1 MIYFCADDYGISKE
15 SNSRIEK
22 CIQKGVLNKI
32 SVLPNGELEDFK
44 ERLSKYDVK
53 LSLHINLVEGKPLSP
68 TQDINLLVNN
78 EGNFKYSFIG
88 LLLLS
93 LSFKRKEFKNQLYK
107 EIKEQIVFWQKNMG
121 ENPLWIDSH
130 QHTHMIPLVFKT
142 LMKVI
147 KDENIEVENIRIPSE
162 PISPYILT
170 PSLYTLYS
178 PSGIIKQWVL
188 KIFGFVN
195 SRKFKRSNIPT
206 SEFLGVMF
214 SGRVTEEIIDKLL
227 PSYLKIAES
236 RGKDIEITSHPGYL
250 EKGECLMDGCRDGF
264 KKFYFSPWRKKEYKT
279 LIDYKFKKEG

>member
-1 MIYFCADDYGISKE
+1 
-15 SNSRIEK
+15 
-22 CIQKGVLNKI
+22 
-32 SVLPNGELEDFK
+32 
-44 ERLSKYDVK
+44 
-53 LSLHINLVEGKPLSP
+53 
-68 TQDINLLVNN
+68 
-78 EGNFKYSFIG
+78 
-88 LLLLS
+88 
-93 LSFKRKEFKNQLYK
+93 
-107 EIKEQIVFWQKNMG
+107 MG

-188 KIFGFVN
+188 KIFGVVN

-227 PSYLKIAES
+227 
-236 RGKDIEITSHPGYL
+236 
-250 EKGECLMDGCRDGF
+250 DGGN
-264 KKFYFSPWRKKEYKT
+264 K
-279 LIDYKFKKEG
+279 